1 MKPLIRVGIVFFLT
15 LLTVS
20 ALQSNKN
27 LHGNQADL
35 QVLWPGGNWS
45 FSAQPYT
52 GLGYE
57 SRPALV
63 VSVAT
68 ERKSLSIA
76 KVRVANHSS
85 KTIAALKLGWY
96 LSRTSDPNPVLQFGQ
111 TPSIPIHN
119 GLPDGETSVLKLPVV
134 VSFSKLHK
142 PLSKEGRLE
151 GQFRITVAVTE
162 IEYEDGSVWAANNS
176 DRPSIITA
184 AYRPSAA
191 STQCPGQMCEGV
203 GGHITTCI
211 TEGVPSNL
219 FCTLCPTFCCTSV
232 CGYMP
237 ACDCGGGN
245 S

>member
-1 MKPLIRVGIVFFLT
+1 MKPLIRVGIVFLLT
-15 LLTVS
+15 LLTVP
-20 ALQSNKN
+20 AVTSNKS
-27 LHGNQADL
+27 LDGNEAG
-35 QVLWPGGNWS
+35 WPVGNWS

-57 SRPALV
+57 SRPAMV

-68 ERKSLSIA
+68 EKKSLTIA
-76 KVRVANHSS
+76 AVRVANHSS
-85 KTIAALKLGWY
+85 KTIATVKLGWY
-96 LSRTSDPNPVLQFGQ
+96 LSKRSDPNPVLQFGQ

-119 GLPDGETSVLKLPVV
+119 GLPVGETYVLKQPV
-134 VSFSKLHK
+134 VSFGKLHK

-151 GQFRITVAVTE
+151 GHFRLAVAVTE
-162 IEYEDGSVWAANNS
+162 IQYEDGSLWAADNS
-176 DRPSIITA
+176 DRPSIIKAT
-184 AYRPSAA
+184 YRPSTA
-191 STQCPGQMCEGV
+191 SMQCPGQMCAGV
-203 GGHITTCI
+203 GGHITTCE

-237 ACDCGGGN
+237 ACDCGGGD